1 MTKSTLLGLDK
12 GYRNPTS
19 MADLP
24 RPLAIKSKFIRQF
37 EYSEDVE
44 NFN

>member
-1 MTKSTLLGLDK
+1 MTKSTVLGVGK

-24 RPLAIKSKFIRQF
+24 SPLAIKSKFIRQF

-44 NFN
+44 DFN